1 MAADRQLQR
10 PEPKLTLRRQSSAGG
25 GGWSNSVKNHRHDK
39 VLAPRRGVIEVCP
52 LEFGVPP
59 NMDLD
64 ETSLVLLRCVVP
76 LLCTYIM
83 PNDVR
88 WQGVGGE

>member
-1 MAADRQLQR
+1 M
-10 PEPKLTLRRQSSAGG
+10 
-25 GGWSNSVKNHRHDK
+25 
-39 VLAPRRGVIEVCP
+39 IEVCP